1 MNEPQR
7 TSHNHNPVVWK
18 TGAGARW
25 PTAPGVI
32 FSRDK
37 QPAGKQEFFLSRN
50 SQAETS
56 LFRPAESPLAT
67 GGIFAVTAHRG
78 PVGRIGWKEKWVQ
91 PFFFR
96 LEAADWADFLAE
108 AFLTAFF
115 AGFLTRVLN
124 SLSGSDGAGSVDGA
138 ASRS

>member
-1 MNEPQR
+1 MNLKA
-7 TSHNHNPVVWK
+7 TSHNNNPVVWR
-18 TGAGARW
+18 TGAGARDCR
-25 PTAPGVI
+25 PHRESF
-32 FSRDK
+32 FSKDK
-37 QPAGKQEFFLSRN
+37 QPAGKQEFFLSRS

-56 LFRPAESPLAT
+56 LFSPSGSPLAT
-67 GGIFAVTAHRG
+67 GRIFAETAHRG
-78 PVGRIGWKEKWVQ
+78 PVGQIGWKEKWVQ

-115 AGFLTRVLN
+115 AGFLTRVPT
-124 SLSGSDGAGSVDGA
+124 SFFGSDGAGSVDGA